1 MPLILPWL
9 PCLLRVREQADRNAG
24 GRALM
29 ELSHATFGV
38 PARSFAGEA

>member
-9 PCLLRVREQADRNAG
+9 ACLPPMGEQADRNAG

-29 ELSHATFGV
+29 ELSHATFGM

>member
-9 PCLLRVREQADRNAG
+9 PCLLPVRKQVDLNAG

-29 ELSHATFGV
+29 ELSHATFGM

>member
-1 MPLILPWL
+1 MPFILPW
-9 PCLLRVREQADRNAG
+9 PACLTPMREHADRNVG

-29 ELSHATFGV
+29 ELSHATFGM

>member
-9 PCLLRVREQADRNAG
+9 TCLPPMREQADRNAG

-29 ELSHATFGV
+29 ELSHATFGM
-38 PARSFAGEA
+38 PARLFAGEA

>member
-9 PCLLRVREQADRNAG
+9 ACRTPLRGQADRNAG

-29 ELSHATFGV
+29 ELSHATFGM
-38 PARSFAGEA
+38 PARLFAGEA